1 MMVVANGI
9 PRINKAHAEALIVD
23 EHVRYISETRT
34 TICSVR
40 LINEQTVTEFA
51 TCGVDQ
57 TFDPIKGRTIARKKV
72 LNEIIKHEHYLL
84 RQRLYEAK
92 KEKENGS
99 RT

>member
-1 MMVVANGI
+1 MPDTNGL
-9 PRINKAHAEALIVD
+9 PRITRSHVEGLIVD

-40 LINEQTVTEFA
+40 LINEQTITESA
-51 TCGVDQ
+51 TCGADQ
-57 TFDPIKGRTIARKKV
+57 QFDPLKGRSVARRKV
-72 LNEIIKHEHYLL
+72 LNEIIRYEHYLH
-84 RQRLYEAK
+84 RQRVYEAR

>member
-1 MMVVANGI
+1 MMADPNGI
-9 PRINKAHAEALIVD
+9 PRITKAHVEGLIVD

-40 LINEQTVTEFA
+40 LINEQTITESA
-51 TCGVDQ
+51 TCGADQ
-57 TFDPIKGRTIARKKV
+57 QFDPIKGRSVARRKV
-72 LNEIIKHEHYLL
+72 LKEIIKYEHYLQ
-84 RQRLYEAK
+84 RQRIYEAK